1 MIKAGEGEEAA
12 GVDIGTVYTNRSRTD
27 KGSNPKGRYDQQLAR
42 TDHVGCVEESGK
54 EREVID
60 ELVAADM
67 HHYDA
72 DLKLL
77 DVDLMFYLSVD
88 GHEHIEAVLGVI
100 QQDVIDA
107 TPPARFCYGLDR
119 MPWKR
124 FSDA

>member
-1 MIKAGEGEEAA
+1 M
-12 GVDIGTVYTNRSRTD
+12 
-27 KGSNPKGRYDQQLAR
+27 
-42 TDHVGCVEESGK
+42 GCVEESGK

-88 GHEHIEAVLGVI
+88 GHEHIKLCWA
-100 QQDVIDA
+100 
-107 TPPARFCYGLDR
+107 
-119 MPWKR
+119 
-124 FSDA
+124 